1 MNKKKFVLIVSLL
14 LLMGCENS
22 NQRDKIFLDLN
33 FGINIEEYEELID
46 TLEKKKVIYS
56 RFFDEK
62 EYYYDFDLF
71 ENKPTTVQI
80 NGFFYNE
87 YNYLQS
93 LRLDFGLKIESSY
106 LSSSSFVDFI
116 NCEEI
121 KRTYSMYVE
130 KYGNPNSF
138 KDRLLPVSLLLN
150 LNREDIHESNIYFWD
165 RKNFKII
172 FYLGRNDDENK
183 NCYDAAIIYDL
194 NNDAKKK
201 LDEIYYENK
210 RKTELIKKEKA
221 KNNI

>member
-80 NGFFYNE
+80 NGFFYHPDWGFD
-87 YNYLQS
+87 YQL
-93 LRLDFGLKIESSY
+93 
-106 LSSSSFVDFI
+106 
-116 NCEEI
+116 
-121 KRTYSMYVE
+121 
-130 KYGNPNSF
+130 
-138 KDRLLPVSLLLN
+138 
-150 LNREDIHESNIYFWD
+150 
-165 RKNFKII
+165 
-172 FYLGRNDDENK
+172 
-183 NCYDAAIIYDL
+183 
-194 NNDAKKK
+194 
-201 LDEIYYENK
+201 
-210 RKTELIKKEKA
+210 
-221 KNNI
+221 